1 MTGLLITFCCVFV
14 AALSVPVAIA
24 IASTH
29 GHPAK
34 FIGFFLI
41 PVTPIVA
48 IVVAVVADIGW
59 WLVLI
64 AAAPVLIMLLGSL
77 FRDSDGQNML
87 EHMNLVKSR
96 GKRRTTG

>member
-1 MTGLLITFCCVFV
+1 MIAISCVFL

-24 IASTH
+24 VASTH

-41 PVTPIVA
+41 PVTPILV
-48 IVVAVVADIGW
+48 IVLAVVADVGW

-64 AAAPVLIMLLGSL
+64 AAAPALIMLLGSF
-77 FRDSDGQNML
+77 FRDSDGRNML
-87 EHMNLVKSR
+87 EHLNLVQSR
-96 GKRRTTG
+96 SRRKR